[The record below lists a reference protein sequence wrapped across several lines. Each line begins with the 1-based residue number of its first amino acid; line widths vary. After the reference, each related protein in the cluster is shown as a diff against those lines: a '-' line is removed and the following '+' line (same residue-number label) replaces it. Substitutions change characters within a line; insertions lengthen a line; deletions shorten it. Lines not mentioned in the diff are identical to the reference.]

1 MLMNFKRLIIAH
13 ISIKTTLHMRP
24 SALRFGSVI
33 STMHESLTQSELAEK
48 FTAAFYDAQ
57 FTNHE
62 EILNNFDENC
72 FNNID
77 TYENDFVDYLFENEN
92 EPIRDF
98 DFEGF
103 SQCFDRQIKAG
114 DYSDDGLLFFGGQ
127 NSDLDD
133 IDLSDLCESLSN
145 SSFDIDN
152 FPLEFCDEDDSFIGE
167 PVDIPRVEPDFTNF
181 LRYTQPNSLHF
192 GDHTTPA
199 ASFGHLIGGKNET
212 DLTNQIVLNQETALL
227 RNDPLLSS
235 SNILIYPVRAQRH
248 DSESQESEASTDYED
263 TKHLLCK
270 WEDCY
275 QLYDS
280 QSSLVR
286 HIEKNHVEIKRGEE
300 FTCFWTNCPRK
311 TKPFNARYKLLIHM
325 RVHSGEKP
333 NKCPFKGC
341 TKAFSRL
348 ENLKIHQRSHTGER
362 PYLCQF
368 TSCKKSFSNSSD
380 RAKHQRTHFDTKPYA
395 CQVPGCQ
402 KKYTDPS
409 SLRKHVK
416 NHTYEEQ
423 LQIKNRSKSL
433 PTTVESPKKKYELA
447 PIKCKMEY
455 TDHSYTVTTTLKY
468 DEDIPYSTYSI
479 KQDLKNKISEKRQKK
494 QMLL

>member
-1 MLMNFKRLIIAH
+1 M
-13 ISIKTTLHMRP
+13 
-24 SALRFGSVI
+24 
-33 STMHESLTQSELAEK
+33 MHTQAELAEK

-57 FTNHE
+57 FNNHE
-62 EILNNFDENC
+62 QILSNFDENC

-77 TYENDFVDYLFENEN
+77 SYENDFVVDNYLFENDNEN
-92 EPIRDF
+92 ETCSNFDF
-98 DFEGF
+98 DSF
-103 SQCFDRQIKAG
+103 SQCFDRQLKG
-114 DYSDDGLLFFGGQ
+114 DPPFFVPLPFGQ
-127 NSDLDD
+127 QSSDLDD
-133 IDLSDLCESLSN
+133 IDLSDLCETLSN
-145 SSFDIDN
+145 SSFDIDS
-152 FPLEFCDEDDSFIGE
+152 FPLEFCDDDDEAFSE
-167 PVDIPRVEPDFTNF
+167 QPVEAPDFTNF
-181 LRYTQPNSLHF
+181 LRYTEPGSLRF
-192 GDHTTPA
+192 GDHATTP
-199 ASFGHLIGGKNET
+199 ASFGHLIGGKITNNFDYQS
-212 DLTNQIVLNQETALL
+212 DLTNQIVVDQETALL

-235 SNILIYPVRAQRH
+235 SSILIYPIRAQRY
-248 DSESQESEASTDYED
+248 DSESQESEVSTDYED

-275 QLYDS
+275 QLYDC

-300 FTCFWTNCPRK
+300 FTCFWSNCPRK

-368 TSCKKSFSNSSD
+368 SSCKKSFSNSSD

-395 CQVPGCQ
+395 CQVHGCQ

-423 LQIKNRSKSL
+423 LQIKNKSAA
-433 PTTVESPKKKYELA
+433 PSPKKLLETSA
-447 PIKCKMEY
+447 IRCKTEY
-455 TDHSYTVTTTLKY
+455 TDHSYTSTTTLKY
-468 DEDIPYSTYSI
+468 DEEVAYSTYSI

-494 QMLL
+494 QLLL